1 MNPETRRLLL
11 RWLEEEAR
19 DDRRL
24 SDYLHELQEKHR
36 ELAPLARYLALRE
49 QEERASQAVL
59 DRERWFRGFS
69 WRLIQALF
77 AFGVVSLGIF
87 LLWGGEEAFMGA
99 LFFVAG
105 GATFY
110 LVAQAM
116 ATYRSHRDQKALTRI
131 REQFR
136 REVDALREEVG
147 R

>member
-1 MNPETRRLLL
+1 MKPQTLPLLR
-11 RWLEEEAR
+11 RWLEEEGEG
-19 DDRRL
+19 RRL
-24 SDYLHELQEKHR
+24 SALLNELQEKHR

-49 QEERASQAVL
+49 QQERASQAVL

-69 WRLIQALF
+69 WRLIQVLF
-77 AFGVVSLGIF
+77 VFGVMSLGIF
-87 LLWGGEEAFMGA
+87 LLWGGEEAFLGA

-116 ATYRSHRDQKALTRI
+116 ATYRSHRDQRALEKI

-136 REVDALREEVG
+136 QELDALREEVG